1 MDMDLDIYDTF
12 AFKKC
17 KEKRGEERRKKEM
30 GKK

>member
-17 KEKRGEERRKKEM
+17 KEKRGEKKEM